1 MSLIKRIYLSG
12 RNRVVRYPNQ
22 HLSAETARIRK
33 IPFSSRRV
41 YLRPSASDQAR
52 LQEYLAHIYF
62 GSGYL
67 HEKILELTNVTLVDL
82 GGNIGMASLRLV
94 EEFPGIR
101 SVLAVEAEYENFL
114 MLQKNF
120 ELWTGEGVN
129 FTSLNKI
136 VCSGEGAFAKGSLHD
151 KNSKLTSSGTFT
163 FKPATG
169 SNSKG
174 RSEELQ
180 TNTVNISDLVADIDG
195 PIFLKIDIE
204 GGEEYLFEEDSWLEK
219 VCFIATEIHDRYS
232 PDLINSSSAM
242 IRSLVNHDFAIH
254 PTQDMLFCYKRAL
267 FDD

>member
-1 MSLIKRIYLSG
+1 MSLIKRIYLSV
-12 RNRVVRYPNQ
+12 RNRVFRYPNQ
-22 HLSAETARIRK
+22 HLSAETARIKR

-41 YLRPSASDQAR
+41 FLRPSASDQAR

-67 HEKILELTNVTLVDL
+67 HEKILGLANVTLIDL

-101 SVLAVEAEYENFL
+101 SVLSVEAEYENFL

-120 ELWTGEGVN
+120 ELWSGESVN
-129 FTSLNKI
+129 FKSLNKI
-136 VCSGEGAFAKGSLHD
+136 VCSGGGAFAKGSLHD
-151 KNSKLTSSGTFT
+151 ENSKLTSSGTFT
-163 FKPATG
+163 FKPAIG

-174 RSEELQ
+174 SSEELQ